1 MGICCCGCWCCG
13 WASGWRGAFLG
24 RDCGNG
30 EQVQNEM
37 EQVAVSGGHQAV
49 LHQGVVGRQAVACQL
64 AGWLH
69 DGRAVLPRLG
79 TIPSPVPQL
88 TLPNDPLKIC
98 NKEKDGEGGR
108 CDRNLVLQAALG
120 KRPRVAASGGSGGSA
135 TVAPVF
141 RRWRFSAPLT
151 QYRTFPRLVLGSRV
165 PIQSK
170 ASSIAAARPPLLL
183 LLLLLIAAR
192 LLPLVLATGAAKDS
206 KHRRSDA
213 ARPLILLLHCTAR
226 Q

>member
-1 MGICCCGCWCCG
+1 VGAIKLCCIKEWLAGRPLRVSWLAGCTTAEQCCLG
-13 WASGWRGAFLG
+13 WAQS
-24 RDCGNG
+24 
-30 EQVQNEM
+30 
-37 EQVAVSGGHQAV
+37 
-49 LHQGVVGRQAVACQL
+49 
-64 AGWLH
+64 
-69 DGRAVLPRLG
+69 
-79 TIPSPVPQL
+79 PSPVPQI